1 MVCAYNGF
9 KKKFFLSFFFFP
21 KILSDSDVESVEP
34 RKVSKKRPKK
44 SSKKDSKKRANTKP
58 LPTVSP
64 DESIPERASWDFNFY
79 MEQGTI
85 FEGQYPWERLAT
97 GMLCICNFDVVLK

>member
-1 MVCAYNGF
+1 M
-9 KKKFFLSFFFFP
+9 
-21 KILSDSDVESVEP
+21 EP

-58 LPTVSP
+58 SPTVSP

-85 FEGQYPWERLAT
+85 FEGQYPSLAM
-97 GMLCICNFDVVLK
+97 GAACDGYDLHM

>member
-21 KILSDSDVESVEP
+21 KILSDSDVESVATEP
-34 RKVSKKRPKK
+34 RKVSKKR
-44 SSKKDSKKRANTKP
+44 SKKRANTKP
-58 LPTVSP
+58 SPTVSP